1 MDVIDFEQLPQHDFD
16 LGVRDMDG
24 SFEENARALFQKYG
38 ELIMGSDQ
46 PEITLGDFEKL
57 LVGLITSRT
66 EGRALLN
73 ELNFTTVCPAD
84 AAGILSQSI
93 VPTDEILDSVAK
105 LRGPFDTAVEDY
117 AQQLA
122 ESEYAMVAPEGE
134 QLPSDEETETAR
146 LRLARYV
153 ITSVLVDDREEC
165 QL

>member
-16 LGVRDMDG
+16 LGVRDMDCG
-24 SFEENARALFQKYG
+24 FEEKARALFQKYG
-38 ELIMGSDQ
+38 ELIMGTDH
-46 PEITLGDFEKL
+46 PDITLDEFEKL
-57 LVGLITSRT
+57 IVGLITTRAQD
-66 EGRALLN
+66 RALLN
-73 ELNFTTVCPAD
+73 ELNFTTVSPAD

-93 VPTDEILDSVAK
+93 VPNDEILDKVAE

-117 AQQLA
+117 AEQLA

-134 QLPSDEETETAR
+134 QLPSGEQTETAR

-153 ITSVLVDDREEC
+153 ITSVLVDDREDC